1 MYCYYRFFYTV
12 ILIHK
17 RNVFVPKRYK
27 YVAGIFIERAHIG
40 KFTKTFTPIL
50 RDTIKHSKL
59 LYALLIFL
67 KELYILGVAGLVWC
81 IFLFQNS
88 KPIWV
93 PVCGISYLI
102 LSIRPLVLQMFSYA
116 FYNKHPRID
125 DAIILPNRS
134 TRARLRWLMWSLF
147 YCCISIG
154 LLLITIILGIQLST
168 MRFIITKWVGIL
180 PCGGIFLMWYQY
192 GQRHY
197 KLPKNGQGYSVTQ
210 VCHEERWYD
219 VLEIQGDFVR
229 TRQYDLFVNW
239 CCDGLFDRI
248 FAVPIVPFQQW
259 NRSLRLLICHKLS
272 KALCLH
278 F

>member
-1 MYCYYRFFYTV
+1 MHKILGLLIVLLLSFFFYTV
-12 ILIHK
+12 ILMHK

-67 KELYILGVAGLVWC
+67 KELYILGLAGLVWC

-168 MRFIITKWVGIL
+168 MHFIIMK
-180 PCGGIFLMWYQY
+180 
-192 GQRHY
+192 
-197 KLPKNGQGYSVTQ
+197 
-210 VCHEERWYD
+210 
-219 VLEIQGDFVR
+219 
-229 TRQYDLFVNW
+229 
-239 CCDGLFDRI
+239 
-248 FAVPIVPFQQW
+248 
-259 NRSLRLLICHKLS
+259 
-272 KALCLH
+272 
-278 F
+278 